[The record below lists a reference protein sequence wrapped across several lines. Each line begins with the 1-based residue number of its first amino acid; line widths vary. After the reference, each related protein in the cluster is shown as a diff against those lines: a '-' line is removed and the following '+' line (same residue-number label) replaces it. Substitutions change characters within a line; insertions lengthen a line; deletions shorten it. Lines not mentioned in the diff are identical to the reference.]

1 MPTQRTFVPQLRVAA
16 RLAGAP
22 SLTPVQGARAWLYT
36 RINRLFDGIAARR
49 ETRRAIR
56 ELEALSDRELRD
68 IGLTRT
74 EIMRVASEH
83 MNRF

>member
-1 MPTQRTFVPQLRVAA
+1 LC
-16 RLAGAP
+16 AP
-22 SLTPVQGARAWLYT
+22 
-36 RINRLFDGIAARR
+36 INRLFDRIAAKR

-56 ELEALSDRELRD
+56 ELATLSDRELRD

-74 EIMRVASEH
+74 EIVRVASEH